1 MRETGTLKR
10 FAKRRSCCR
19 YVPEKGPDTMENIL
33 ISACLLGVCCRYDG
47 ESKPIMQT
55 VALMERYH
63 LVPVCPEQLGGL
75 PTPREPSERQGCAVV
90 MKSGTDV
97 TAQYRR
103 GAEQTLHLARL
114 YGCKAAVL
122 KERSPSCGSGE
133 VYDGTFSGALVPGY
147 GATARLLRTEGV
159 RVVDEEQ
166 LAAVLAS
173 SAARHP
179 DALPALFA
187 ETSAACPVL
196 ETERLVLRAIG
207 PEDAEDVFAY
217 CSDPDVGADAGWP
230 VHRTLDDSRAFIEA
244 VACEPHV
251 FGVFEKLFAA
261 DGADGSDGAVSEPRM
276 GPCIGSVG
284 LIPDPQRRNVDAL
297 MLGYSLAKPA
307 WGRGYMTEAS
317 REVIRYGFEE
327 LALGLI
333 SCTHYLFND
342 RSRRVIE
349 KCGFEREGIIHAAEP
364 APDGTMQD
372 LETYYLTRVSWEEAS
387 RESAPLC
394 ANPKLWQSTQ
404 EVRAE

>member
-1 MRETGTLKR
+1 MKI
-10 FAKRRSCCR
+10 A
-19 YVPEKGPDTMENIL
+19 
-33 ISACLLGVCCRYDG
+33 ISSCLLGELCRYDG
-47 ESKPIMQT
+47 RSCPSEAARLLQGLDG
-55 VALMERYH
+55 VE
-63 LVPVCPEQLGGL
+63 LVPVCPEVLGGL
-75 PTPREPSERQGCAVV
+75 PVPRSPSEIDAAERVLRVTSTEGA
-90 MKSGTDV
+90 DV
-97 TAQYRR
+97 TAAFMA
-103 GAEQTLHLARL
+103 GAQAALEAVGEG
-114 YGCKAAVL
+114 GCKLAVL
-122 KERSPSCGSGE
+122 KAKSPSCGCGL

-147 GATARLLRTEGV
+147 GATARLLRTESV

-166 LAAVLAS
+166 LAAVLDS

-207 PEDAEDVFAY
+207 PEDVEDVFAY

-251 FGVFEKLFAA
+251 FGVFEKLSAA
-261 DGADGSDGAVSEPRM
+261 DGADGSDGAVSEPCT

-349 KCGFEREGIIHAAEP
+349 KCGFEREGVIHRAEP

-372 LETYYLTRVSWEEAS
+372 LATYYLTRVSWEEAS
-387 RESAPLC
+387 RESARNG

>member
-1 MRETGTLKR
+1 MKI
-10 FAKRRSCCR
+10 A
-19 YVPEKGPDTMENIL
+19 
-33 ISACLLGVCCRYDG
+33 ISSCLLGEPCRYDG
-47 ESKPIMQT
+47 RSCPSEAARLLQGLDG
-55 VALMERYH
+55 VE
-63 LVPVCPEQLGGL
+63 LVPVCPEVLGGL
-75 PTPREPSERQGCAVV
+75 PVPRPPSEIDAAERVLRVTSAE
-90 MKSGTDV
+90 GTDV
-97 TAQYRR
+97 TAAFMV
-103 GAEQTLHLARL
+103 GAQAALEAVGEG
-114 YGCKAAVL
+114 GCKLAVL
-122 KERSPSCGSGE
+122 KAKSPSCGCGL

-159 RVVDEEQ
+159 RVIDEEQ
-166 LAAVLAS
+166 LAAVLAA
-173 SAARHP
+173 SAERRP
-179 DALPALFA
+179 GVLPALFA

-196 ETERLVLRAIG
+196 QTERLVLRAIG
-207 PEDAEDVFAY
+207 SEEAEDVFAY

-230 VHRTLDDSRAFIEA
+230 MHRTLDDSRAFIEA

-251 FGVFEKLFAA
+251 FGVFEKLSVAGT
-261 DGADGSDGAVSEPRM
+261 DGTAGSDGAAQELRT

-307 WGRGYMTEAS
+307 WGRGYMTEVS

-349 KCGFEREGIIHAAEP
+349 KCGFEREGVIHAAEP

-372 LETYYLTRVSWEEAS
+372 LATYYLTRASWEAAS
-387 RESAPLC
+387 RESARNG

>member
-1 MRETGTLKR
+1 MKI
-10 FAKRRSCCR
+10 A
-19 YVPEKGPDTMENIL
+19 
-33 ISACLLGVCCRYDG
+33 ISSCLLGEPCRYDG
-47 ESKPIMQT
+47 RSCPSEAARLLQGLDG
-55 VALMERYH
+55 VE
-63 LVPVCPEQLGGL
+63 LVPVCPEVLGGL
-75 PTPREPSERQGCAVV
+75 PVPRPPSEIDAAERVLRVTSAE
-90 MKSGTDV
+90 GTDV
-97 TAQYRR
+97 TAAFMV
-103 GAEQTLHLARL
+103 GAQAALEAVGEG
-114 YGCKAAVL
+114 GCKLAVL
-122 KERSPSCGSGE
+122 KAKSPSCGCGL

-166 LAAVLAS
+166 LAAVLAA
-173 SAARHP
+173 SAERRP
-179 DALPALFA
+179 GVLPALFA

-196 ETERLVLRAIG
+196 QTERLVLRAIG

-251 FGVFEKLFAA
+251 FGVFEKLSVAGA
-261 DGADGSDGAVSEPRM
+261 DGAAGSDGAASELRA

-284 LIPDPQRRNVDAL
+284 LIPAPQRRNVDAL

-327 LALGLI
+327 LSLGLI

-349 KCGFEREGIIHAAEP
+349 KCGFEREGVIHAAEP

-372 LETYYLTRVSWEEAS
+372 LATYYLTRASWEEAS
-387 RESAPLC
+387 RESARNG
-394 ANPKLWQSTQ
+394 ANPKLGQSTQ

>member
-1 MRETGTLKR
+1 MKI
-10 FAKRRSCCR
+10 A
-19 YVPEKGPDTMENIL
+19 
-33 ISACLLGVCCRYDG
+33 ISSCLLGEPCRYDG
-47 ESKPIMQT
+47 RSCPSEAARLLQGLDG
-55 VALMERYH
+55 VE
-63 LVPVCPEQLGGL
+63 LVPVCPEVLGGL
-75 PTPREPSERQGCAVV
+75 PVPRSPSEIDAAERVLRVTSTEGA
-90 MKSGTDV
+90 DV
-97 TAQYRR
+97 TAAFMA
-103 GAEQTLHLARL
+103 GAQAALEAVGEG
-114 YGCKAAVL
+114 GCKLAVL
-122 KERSPSCGSGE
+122 KAKSPSCGCGL

-147 GATARLLRTEGV
+147 GATARLLRTESV

-207 PEDAEDVFAY
+207 PEDVEDVFAY
-217 CSDPDVGADAGWP
+217 CSDPDVG
-230 VHRTLDDSRAFIEA
+230 
-244 VACEPHV
+244 
-251 FGVFEKLFAA
+251 GVFEKLSAA
-261 DGADGSDGAVSEPRM
+261 DGADGSDGAVSEPRT

-372 LETYYLTRVSWEEAS
+372 LATYYLTRVSWEEAS
-387 RESAPLC
+387 RKSARNG

>member
-1 MRETGTLKR
+1 MGEPCRFDGRACPNET
-10 FAKRRSCCR
+10 ARSLR
-19 YVPEKGPDTMENIL
+19 NVD
-33 ISACLLGVCCRYDG
+33 GV
-47 ESKPIMQT
+47 E
-55 VALMERYH
+55 
-63 LVPVCPEQLGGL
+63 LVELCPEVLGGL
-75 PTPREPSERQGCAVV
+75 PVPRPPSEIAASERVLRVTNAEGA
-90 MKSGTDV
+90 DV
-97 TAQYRR
+97 TAAFIE
-103 GAEQTLHLARL
+103 GARKALEIVQQN
-114 YGCKAAVL
+114 GCKLAVL
-122 KERSPSCGSGE
+122 KAKSPACGSGR
-133 VYDGTFSGALVPGY
+133 VYDGTFTGTLAEGY
-147 GATARLLRTEGV
+147 GAAARLLRGEGV
-159 RVVDEEQ
+159 RVIDEERLRTA
-166 LAAVLAS
+166 LAAS
-173 SAARHP
+173 EARHP
-179 DALPALFA
+179 GARPALLA
-187 ETSAACPVL
+187 DSAADCPVL
-196 ETERLVLRAIG
+196 ETERLVLRAIV
-207 PEDAEDVFAY
+207 PDDAEDVFAY

-230 VHRTLDDSRAFIEA
+230 MHRTIEDSRAFIEA

-261 DGADGSDGAVSEPRM
+261 DGADGSDGAVSEPRT

-372 LETYYLTRVSWEEAS
+372 LATYYLTRVSWEEAS
-387 RESAPLC
+387 RESARNG

>member
-1 MRETGTLKR
+1 MKI
-10 FAKRRSCCR
+10 A
-19 YVPEKGPDTMENIL
+19 
-33 ISACLLGVCCRYDG
+33 ISSCLLGEPCRYDG
-47 ESKPIMQT
+47 RSCPSEAARLLQGLDG
-55 VALMERYH
+55 VE
-63 LVPVCPEQLGGL
+63 LVPVCPEVLGGL
-75 PTPREPSERQGCAVV
+75 PVPRPPSEIDAAERVLCVTSAEGA
-90 MKSGTDV
+90 DV
-97 TAQYRR
+97 TAAFMA
-103 GAEQTLHLARL
+103 GAQAALEAV
-114 YGCKAAVL
+114 GEGSCKLAVL
-122 KERSPSCGSGE
+122 KAKSPSCGCGL
-133 VYDGTFSGALVPGY
+133 VYDGTFSGTLVPGY

-261 DGADGSDGAVSEPRM
+261 DGADGSDGAVSEPRT

-372 LETYYLTRVSWEEAS
+372 LATYYLTRVSWEEAS
-387 RESAPLC
+387 RESARNG